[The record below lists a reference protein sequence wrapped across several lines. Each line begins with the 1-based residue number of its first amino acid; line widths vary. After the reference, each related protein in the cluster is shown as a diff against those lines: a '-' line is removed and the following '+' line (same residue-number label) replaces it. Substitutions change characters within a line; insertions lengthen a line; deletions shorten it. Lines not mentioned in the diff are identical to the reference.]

1 MQEKDETRCMNSE
14 ANDAPD
20 LNEDKSIDTEQEVKV
35 VGESPRSLSFRDRMR
50 GLSPHRRP
58 LKDRM
63 RDKTVSYVDLLR
75 PGPPPS
81 RRDDEKKSEA
91 CRRMETR
98 KYS

>member
-1 MQEKDETRCMNSE
+1 
-14 ANDAPD
+14 
-20 LNEDKSIDTEQEVKV
+20 
-35 VGESPRSLSFRDRMR
+35 
-50 GLSPHRRP
+50 
-58 LKDRM
+58 M